1 MKQAINKLGIVAI
14 LLSSSTMLSACSQQ
28 SLEGETSKPSASTT
42 NIEMMKGPNNKK
54 EIESFAD
61 SLFEEKMKK
70 YNVNGS
76 SFVVVHDGKVVVNK
90 GYGYADKEKKIPVT
104 KDTVFQIASVSK
116 TFTALAVMQQ
126 VDKGNIKLDQDV
138 QKYLGGLQ
146 IPNQTGK
153 PLTLFDMLTYTSGF
167 DFPDLTNITGPEYI
181 DNEKSIPMKEFFS
194 KHMPTVVRPPGKVYT
209 YDNVSFALAGLA
221 LENVTNSPF
230 SKYMENNIFKPLDM
244 KSTSM
249 SFTPELL
256 ERMATHYGPTGEPIP
271 TSGSGLRDTPQGGI
285 LSTAEDMSKYM
296 IMQLQKG
303 KFKDKEIVSKKSIDM
318 MHAYQVFDDKTNPV
332 ATIGFE
338 TPFNKFANGQHVVMK
353 GGSMPGHQS
362 LMILVPEQKTAF
374 FMSYNND
381 SMMSI
386 DVYEALM
393 DHYFPAKKNEVK
405 TSYLPLE
412 EKEAHKYLG
421 LFQNTRFAAIRTHF
435 TYENGNLVMEG
446 GITGKQVLKMIHPL
460 LFEDS
465 EGNKVAFKKN
475 SAGEITYFHYDS
487 PKSLDFVADAQRIN
501 NKPSFDDIPQKS
513 NYRSH
518 IDNLH
523 ALNIMG
529 AETGNLFNPMK
540 TMTQGEFADT
550 LLLAHGSNGF
560 PDESKEA
567 REKIMNGIP
576 EYNRATPIT
585 RQVAA
590 TMIQNVKQVQD
601 LKTIQPDKAI
611 KVKLLDAADDWAVQ
625 SIQALASQGILDPD
639 TSINADGSF
648 LFRPK
653 DLLLRQ
659 EASALLDL
667 AFNYYA
673 PPIKRQ

>member
-14 LLSSSTMLSACSQQ
+14 LLTSSTMISACSQQ
-28 SLEGETSKPSASTT
+28 SLEAGKSKPSASTI
-42 NIEMMKGPNNKK
+42 NIQMTKGPNNKK

-61 SLFEEKMKK
+61 PLFEEKMKK

-104 KDTVFQIASVSK
+104 KDTVFQIGSVTK

-126 VDKGNIKLDQDV
+126 VDKGKLKLDQDV
-138 QKYLGGLQ
+138 QKYFGGLQ

-153 PLTLFDMLTYTSGF
+153 PLTLFDMLTYTSGV

-181 DNEKSIPMKEFFS
+181 NDSIPMKEFFS
-194 KHMPTVVRPPGKVYT
+194 KHMPTVVRPPGEVYT
-209 YDNVSFALAGLA
+209 YDNVGFALAGFA
-221 LENVTNSPF
+221 VENVTNTPF
-230 SKYMENNIFKPLDM
+230 SKYMEKNIFKPLNM

-249 SFTPELL
+249 SFTPDLL
-256 ERMATHYGPTGEPIP
+256 EKMATPYGPTGDPIP

-303 KFKDKEIVSKKSIDM
+303 KFKDKEIASKKSMDM
-318 MHAYQVFDDKTNPV
+318 MHAYQVFDDKTIPV

-338 TPFNKFANGQHVVMK
+338 TPFNEFANGQHVVIK
-353 GGSMPGHQS
+353 GGSMPGHQA
-362 LMILVPEQKTAF
+362 LLILVPEQKTAF

-381 SMMSI
+381 SMMSVDI
-386 DVYEALM
+386 YETLM

-412 EKEAHKYLG
+412 EIEAHKYLG
-421 LFQNTRFAAIRTHF
+421 LFQNTRFAALRTHF

-446 GITGKQVLKMIHPL
+446 GTGKQVLKMIHPL

-475 SAGEITYFHYDS
+475 SAGEIAYFHYSS
-487 PKSLDFVADAQRIN
+487 PKSLDFVADAQKIN
-501 NKPSFDDIPQKS
+501 NKPPFDDVPQKS

-518 IDNLH
+518 INNLH

-529 AETGNLFNPMK
+529 AKTGNLFNPMDI
-540 TMTQGEFADT
+540 MTQGEFADT
-550 LLLAHGSNGF
+550 LLLAYGWNGF
-560 PDESKEA
+560 PDDSKEA
-567 REKIMNGIP
+567 REKVMKGIP
-576 EYNRATPIT
+576 GYDRATPIT

-590 TMIQNVKQVQD
+590 TMIQNLKQIHD
-601 LKTIQPDKAI
+601 MKPIQPDKAI
-611 KVKLLDAADDWAVQ
+611 KVKLLDAADDWAIQ

-639 TSINADGSF
+639 TSISADGS
-648 LFRPK
+648 LTFRPK

-667 AFNYYA
+667 AFGYHALPN
-673 PPIKRQ
+673 KRQ

>member
-14 LLSSSTMLSACSQQ
+14 LLSSSTMISACSQQ
-28 SLEGETSKPSASTT
+28 EAGKSKPSASTT
-42 NIEMMKGPNNKK
+42 NIQIAKGPNNKK

-61 SLFEEKMKK
+61 PLFEEKMKK

-126 VDKGNIKLDQDV
+126 VDKGKLKLDQDV
-138 QKYLGGLQ
+138 QKYLGGLK

-153 PLTLFDMLTYTSGF
+153 PLTLFDMLTYTSGV

-181 DNEKSIPMKEFFS
+181 NNNIPMKEFFS
-194 KHMPTVVRPPGKVYT
+194 KHMPTVIRPPGEAYT

-221 LENVTNSPF
+221 VENVTSTSF
-230 SKYMENNIFKPLDM
+230 SKYMEKNIFKPLNM

-249 SFTPELL
+249 SFTPDLL
-256 ERMATHYGPTGEPIP
+256 ERMATHYGPTGDPIP

-303 KFKDKEIVSKKSIDM
+303 KFKDKEIVSEKSIDM
-318 MHAYQVFDDKTNPV
+318 MHSYQVFDDKTIPV

-338 TPFNKFANGQHVVMK
+338 TPFNEFANGQHVVIK

-362 LMILVPEQKTAF
+362 LLILVPEQKTAF

-381 SMMSI
+381 SMMSVDI
-386 DVYEALM
+386 YETLM
-393 DHYFPAKKNEVK
+393 DHYFPAKKNEGK

-412 EKEAHKYLG
+412 EKEAHQYLG
-421 LFQNTRFAAIRTHF
+421 LFQNTRFAALRTHF

-446 GITGKQVLKMIHPL
+446 GTGKQALKMIHPL

-475 SAGEITYFHYDS
+475 SAGEIAYFHYNS

-501 NKPSFDDIPQKS
+501 NKPPFDDVPQKS

-529 AETGNLFNPMK
+529 AKTGNLFNPMDI
-540 TMTQGEFADT
+540 MTQGEFTDA
-550 LLLAHGSNGF
+550 LLLAYGWNGF
-560 PDESKEA
+560 PDDSKEA
-567 REKIMNGIP
+567 REKVMKGIP
-576 EYNRATPIT
+576 GYDRATPIT

-590 TMIQNVKQVQD
+590 TMIQNLKQIHD
-601 LKTIQPDKAI
+601 MKPIQPDKAI
-611 KVKLLDAADDWAVQ
+611 KVKLHDAADDWAIQ

-648 LFRPK
+648 MFRPK

-667 AFNYYA
+667 AFGYYA
-673 PPIKRQ
+673 LPIKRQ

>member
-14 LLSSSTMLSACSQQ
+14 LLTSSTMISACSQQ
-28 SLEGETSKPSASTT
+28 SLEAEKSKPSASTI
-42 NIEMMKGPNNKK
+42 NIQMTKGPNNKK
-54 EIESFAD
+54 EIETFAD
-61 SLFEEKMKK
+61 PLFEEKMKK

-90 GYGYADKEKKIPVT
+90 GYGYADKEKNIPVT
-104 KDTVFQIASVSK
+104 KDTVFQIGSVTK

-126 VDKGNIKLDQDV
+126 VDKGKLKLDQDV
-138 QKYLGGLQ
+138 QKYFGGLQ

-153 PLTLFDMLTYTSGF
+153 PLTLFDMLTYTSGV

-181 DNEKSIPMKEFFS
+181 NDSIPMKEFFS
-194 KHMPTVVRPPGKVYT
+194 KHMPTVVRPPGEVYT
-209 YDNVSFALAGLA
+209 YDNVGFALAGFA
-221 LENVTNSPF
+221 VENVTNTLF
-230 SKYMENNIFKPLDM
+230 SKYMEKNIFKPLNM

-249 SFTPELL
+249 SFTPDLL
-256 ERMATHYGPTGEPIP
+256 EKMATPYGPTGDPIP

-303 KFKDKEIVSKKSIDM
+303 KFKDKEIASKKSMDM
-318 MHAYQVFDDKTNPV
+318 MHAYQVFDDKTIPV

-338 TPFNKFANGQHVVMK
+338 TPFNEFANGQHVVIK
-353 GGSMPGHQS
+353 GGSMPGHQA
-362 LMILVPEQKTAF
+362 LLILVPEQKTAF

-381 SMMSI
+381 SMMSVDI
-386 DVYEALM
+386 YETLM

-412 EKEAHKYLG
+412 EIEAHKYLG
-421 LFQNTRFAAIRTHF
+421 LFQNTRFAALRTHF

-446 GITGKQVLKMIHPL
+446 GTGKQVLKMIHPL

-475 SAGEITYFHYDS
+475 SAGEIAYFHYSS
-487 PKSLDFVADAQRIN
+487 PKSLDFVADAQKIN
-501 NKPSFDDIPQKS
+501 NKPPFDDVPQKS

-529 AETGNLFNPMK
+529 AKTGNLFNPMDI
-540 TMTQGEFADT
+540 MTQGEFADT
-550 LLLAHGSNGF
+550 LLLAYGWNGF
-560 PDESKEA
+560 PDDSKEA
-567 REKIMNGIP
+567 REKVMKGIP
-576 EYNRATPIT
+576 GYDRATPIT

-590 TMIQNVKQVQD
+590 TMIQNLKQIHD
-601 LKTIQPDKAI
+601 MKPIQPDKAI
-611 KVKLLDAADDWAVQ
+611 KVKLLDAADDWAIQ

-639 TSINADGSF
+639 TSISADGS
-648 LFRPK
+648 LTFRPK

-667 AFNYYA
+667 AFGYHALPN
-673 PPIKRQ
+673 KRQ

>member
-14 LLSSSTMLSACSQQ
+14 LLSSSTMISACSQQ
-28 SLEGETSKPSASTT
+28 SLEAGKSKPSVSTT
-42 NIEMMKGPNNKK
+42 NIQMTKGPNNKK

-61 SLFEEKMKK
+61 PLFEEKMKK

-76 SFVVVHDGKVVVNK
+76 SFVAVHDGKVVVNK

-104 KDTVFQIASVSK
+104 KDTVFQIGSVTK

-126 VDKGNIKLDQDV
+126 VDKGKLKLDQDA
-138 QKYLGGLQ
+138 QKYFGGLQ

-153 PLTLFDMLTYTSGF
+153 PLTLFDMLTYTSGV

-181 DNEKSIPMKEFFS
+181 NNSNSIPMKEFFS
-194 KHMPTVVRPPGKVYT
+194 KHMPTVVRPPGEVYT
-209 YDNVSFALAGLA
+209 YDNVGFALAGFA
-221 LENVTNSPF
+221 VENATNTPF
-230 SKYMENNIFKPLDM
+230 SKYMEKNIFKPLDM

-249 SFTPELL
+249 SFTPDLL
-256 ERMATHYGPTGEPIP
+256 EKMATPYGPTGDSIP

-303 KFKDKEIVSKKSIDM
+303 KFKDKEIVSKKSMDM
-318 MHAYQVFDDKTNPV
+318 MHAYQVFDDKTIPV

-338 TPFNKFANGQHVVMK
+338 TPFNKFANGQHVVIK

-362 LMILVPEQKTAF
+362 LLILVPEQKTAF

-381 SMMSI
+381 SMMSVDI
-386 DVYEALM
+386 YETLM

-501 NKPSFDDIPQKS
+501 NKPSFDDISQKS

-529 AETGNLFNPMK
+529 AKTGNLFNPME

-550 LLLAHGSNGF
+550 LLLAHGWNGF

-567 REKIMNGIP
+567 RAKIMNGIP

-590 TMIQNVKQVQD
+590 TMIQNVKQIQD

-639 TSINADGSF
+639 TSINADGS
-648 LFRPK
+648 LMFRPK

-667 AFNYYA
+667 AFGHYA
-673 PPIKRQ
+673 LPIKQK

>member
-1 MKQAINKLGIVAI
+1 MKQTINKLGIVAI
-14 LLSSSTMLSACSQQ
+14 LLSSSTVISACSQQ
-28 SLEGETSKPSASTT
+28 SLEAGKSKPSASAT
-42 NIEMMKGPNNKK
+42 NIQMTKGPNNKK

-61 SLFEEKMKK
+61 PLFEEKIKE

-104 KDTVFQIASVSK
+104 KDTVFQIGSVSK

-126 VDKGNIKLDQDV
+126 VDKGKLKLDQDV

-153 PLTLFDMLTYTSGF
+153 PLTLFDMLTYTSGV

-181 DNEKSIPMKEFFS
+181 NDGILMKEFFS
-194 KHMPTVVRPPGKVYT
+194 KHMPTVVRPPGEVYT
-209 YDNVSFALAGLA
+209 YDNVSFALAGFA
-221 LENVTNSPF
+221 VENVTNTPF
-230 SKYMENNIFKPLDM
+230 SKYMEKNIFKPLDM

-249 SFTPELL
+249 SFTPDLL
-256 ERMATHYGPTGEPIP
+256 ERMATHYGPTGDPIP

-303 KFKDKEIVSKKSIDM
+303 KFKDKEIVSKKSMDM
-318 MHAYQVFDDKTNPV
+318 MHDYQVFDDKTTPV

-338 TPFNKFANGQHVVMK
+338 TPFNKFANGQHVVIK

-362 LMILVPEQKTAF
+362 MLILVPEQKTAF

-386 DVYEALM
+386 DIYETLM

-435 TYENGNLVMEG
+435 SYENGNLIMEDG
-446 GITGKQVLKMIHPL
+446 TTGKQVLKMIHPL

-475 SAGEITYFHYDS
+475 SAGEIAYFHYNS

-501 NKPSFDDIPQKS
+501 NKPPFDDVPQKS

-523 ALNIMG
+523 TLNIMG
-529 AETGNLFNPMK
+529 SKKENLFDPMG
-540 TMTQGEFADT
+540 TMTQGEFADS
-550 LLLAHGSNGF
+550 LLLAYGWNGF
-560 PDESKEA
+560 PDDSKEA

-576 EYNRATPIT
+576 GYDRATLIT

-590 TMIQNVKQVQD
+590 TMIQNLRKIHD
-601 LKTIQPDKAI
+601 LKPIQPDKAI
-611 KVKLLDAADDWAVQ
+611 KVKLFDVADDWAVQ

-648 LFRPK
+648 IFRPK

-673 PPIKRQ
+673 LPIKRQ

>member
-14 LLSSSTMLSACSQQ
+14 LLSSSTMISACSQQ
-28 SLEGETSKPSASTT
+28 EAGKSKPTASTT
-42 NIEMMKGPNNKK
+42 NIQIAKGPNNKK

-61 SLFEEKMKK
+61 PLFEEKMKK

-126 VDKGNIKLDQDV
+126 VDKGKLKLDQDV
-138 QKYLGGLQ
+138 QKYLGGLK

-153 PLTLFDMLTYTSGF
+153 PLTLFDMLTYTSGV

-181 DNEKSIPMKEFFS
+181 NNNIPMKEFFS
-194 KHMPTVVRPPGKVYT
+194 KHMPTVIRPPGEAYT
-209 YDNVSFALAGLA
+209 YDNVSFALAGFA
-221 LENVTNSPF
+221 VENVTSTSF
-230 SKYMENNIFKPLDM
+230 SKYMEKNIFKPLNM

-249 SFTPELL
+249 SFTPDLL
-256 ERMATHYGPTGEPIP
+256 ERMATHYGPTGDPIP

-303 KFKDKEIVSKKSIDM
+303 KFKDKEIVSEKSIDM
-318 MHAYQVFDDKTNPV
+318 MHAYQVFDDKTIPV

-338 TPFNKFANGQHVVMK
+338 TPFNEFANGQHVVIK

-362 LMILVPEQKTAF
+362 LLILVPEQKTAF

-381 SMMSI
+381 SMMSVDI
-386 DVYEALM
+386 YETLM
-393 DHYFPAKKNEVK
+393 DHYFPAKKNEGK

-412 EKEAHKYLG
+412 EKEAQQYLG

-446 GITGKQVLKMIHPL
+446 GTGKQVLKMIHPL

-475 SAGEITYFHYDS
+475 SAGEIAYFHYNS

-501 NKPSFDDIPQKS
+501 NKPPFDDVPQKS
-513 NYRSH
+513 NYRNH

-529 AETGNLFNPMK
+529 AKTGNLFNPMDI
-540 TMTQGEFADT
+540 MTQGEFADT
-550 LLLAHGSNGF
+550 LLLAYGWNSF
-560 PDESKEA
+560 PDDSKEA
-567 REKIMNGIP
+567 REKVMKGIP
-576 EYNRATPIT
+576 VYNRATPIT

-590 TMIQNVKQVQD
+590 TMIQNLKQIHD
-601 LKTIQPDKAI
+601 MKPIQPDKAI
-611 KVKLLDAADDWAVQ
+611 KVKLLDAADDWAIQ

-648 LFRPK
+648 MFRPK

-667 AFNYYA
+667 AFGYYA
-673 PPIKRQ
+673 LPIKRQ